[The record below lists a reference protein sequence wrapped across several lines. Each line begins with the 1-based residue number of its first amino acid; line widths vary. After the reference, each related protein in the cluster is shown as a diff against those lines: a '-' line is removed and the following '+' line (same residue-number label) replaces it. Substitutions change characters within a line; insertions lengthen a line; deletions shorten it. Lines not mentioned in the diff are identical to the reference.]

1 METLDKAEELD
12 ICPPGF
18 ECPEGN
24 RMPFLCK
31 EGSFCPREGMT
42 KGEICPA
49 GYHCP
54 EGTIDVYSDDT
65 LRLVF
70 IYFLWV
76 RLMDK
81 TGPSAFALSAFQVR
95 LLSTD

>member
-1 METLDKAEELD
+1 MENLDKAEELD

-70 IYFLWV
+70 IGKKRGVVFPGRPCPKIDLS
-76 RLMDK
+76 LK
-81 TGPSAFALSAFQVR
+81 TI
-95 LLSTD
+95 

>member
-1 METLDKAEELD
+1 MENLDKAEELD

-54 EGTIDVYSDDT
+54 EGIIDVYSDDT

-70 IYFLWV
+70 IGKKRGVVFPGRPCPKIDLS
-76 RLMDK
+76 LK
-81 TGPSAFALSAFQVR
+81 TI
-95 LLSTD
+95 